1 MPFPHKTVTYS
12 PPKIPNPFMEGGLRA
27 YADLFQDAVKT
38 KNFVL
43 RVVGIGSLALFLA
56 SLVLFFVSIQ
66 RQDIVPVL
74 VNVMPSGEAAYL
86 GEVRAGSGGIQVP
99 EAAIR
104 FQAKEFVSNLRS
116 VPADIQV
123 MNEKLTKCYH
133 AASKSYE
140 PYLTRMIR
148 EQGFFSL
155 VGKIRRS
162 VEIESVLR
170 ITSNSYQVD
179 WIETVSEASGMQQ
192 RHKMRALLT
201 VVAIDPQP
209 DFIETNPLGIFI
221 EDFEWTEL

>member
-1 MPFPHKTVTYS
+1 
-12 PPKIPNPFMEGGLRA
+12 MEGGLRA
-27 YADLFQDAVKT
+27 YTDLLRDAIKT

-43 RVVGIGSLALFLA
+43 YFVGIGSLVLFLAALFLFFF
-56 SLVLFFVSIQ
+56 SLQ

-86 GEVRAGSGGIQVP
+86 GEVREGSGEIQVP

-104 FQAKEFVSNLRS
+104 FQVKEFVSNLRS
-116 VPADIQV
+116 VPVDILV

-162 VEIESVLR
+162 VDIESVLR
-170 ITSNSYQVD
+170 ITNNSYQVD
-179 WIETVSEASGMQQ
+179 WLETVSEAGGMNQ

-201 VVAIDPQP
+201 VVTISPQP
-209 DFIETNPLGIFI
+209 EFIETNPLGIFI

>member
-1 MPFPHKTVTYS
+1 MPFAHKTVTYS
-12 PPKIPNPFMEGGLRA
+12 SPKMPNPFLEGGARA
-27 YADLFQDAVKT
+27 YGDILRDAYKV

-43 RVVGIGSLALFLA
+43 HFVGIGSLLLFAA
-56 SLVLFFVSIQ
+56 SLFLFFVSLQ
-66 RQDIVPVL
+66 RQDVVPVL

-104 FQAKEFVSNLRS
+104 FQVKEFVSNLRS
-116 VPADIQV
+116 VPVDIQV

-133 AASKSYE
+133 AASKAYE

-155 VGKIRRS
+155 VGKIRRV

-170 ITSNSYQVD
+170 ITNSSYQVD
-179 WIETVSEASGMQQ
+179 WIETVSEANGMRQA
-192 RHKMRALLT
+192 HKMRALLT
-201 VVAIDPQP
+201 VVTIDPQP

>member
-1 MPFPHKTVTYS
+1 MPFAHKSVTYE
-12 PPKIPNPFMEGGLRA
+12 PPKIPNPFVEGGLRA
-27 YADLFQDAVKT
+27 YADLLQDQIKA
-38 KNFVL
+38 KNFAL
-43 RVVGIGSLALFLA
+43 RFVGTGSLLLFAA
-56 SLVLFFVSIQ
+56 SLLLFFVALQ

-86 GEVRAGSGGIQVP
+86 GEVRAGPGGIQVP

-104 FQAKEFVSNLRS
+104 YQVKEFVSNLRS
-116 VPADIQV
+116 VPVDIQV
-123 MNEKLTKCYH
+123 MNERLTKCYH
-133 AASKSYE
+133 AISKSYE
-140 PYLTRMIR
+140 AYLTRIIR

-179 WIETVSEASGMQQ
+179 WTETVSESNGMQQ

-201 VVAIDPQP
+201 VVTIEPQP

>member
-1 MPFPHKTVTYS
+1 
-12 PPKIPNPFMEGGLRA
+12 MEGGLRA
-27 YADLFQDAVKT
+27 YSDLLQDQVKT
-38 KNFVL
+38 KNFIL
-43 RVVGIGSLALFLA
+43 YFIGIGSIILFSV
-56 SLVLFFVSIQ
+56 SLILFFVSLQ

-86 GEVRAGSGGIQVP
+86 GEVRTGGGGFQVP

-104 FQAKEFVSNLRS
+104 FQVREFISNLRS
-116 VPADIQV
+116 VPVDIQV

-133 AASKSYE
+133 AIAKAYE
-140 PYLTRMIR
+140 PYLTRIIR

-170 ITSNSYQVD
+170 ITNNSYQVD
-179 WIETVSEASGMQQ
+179 WTETTSESNGMQQ

-201 VVAIDPQP
+201 VVTIEPEP